1 LIKSEERLFL
11 PSSACADTRAQALGL
26 GEAEGNEI
34 IFYFSN
40 SSLLVVTRII

>member
-1 LIKSEERLFL
+1 LIKSEERLLL

-34 IFYFSN
+34 IFNFSD
-40 SSLLVVTRII
+40 SSLPVVTRIT